1 VLLVCKRSSEACGYG
16 AGMDASTT
24 PGEQPELAVVT
35 THTVATAVTTLG
47 RVDHHIETPHSPAPL
62 LTSLSGRRA
71 EPASAGSRPPG
82 FFGRYTKVN
91 RCLTEGRRALAQ
103 RLAEIERGIGC
114 AKLAPLLGA
123 LADGDASADQLE
135 LLRPHLNTC
144 LDCRARLKS
153 MRAPSEARLPARPDL
168 NRRAPPARSST
179 REGRVCVTPAV
190 PLLHSSS

>member
-1 VLLVCKRSSEACGYG
+1 MAQDRGEARAVRAAPPRERHPPVTDDGQLRERGTSAAATHDQAEQYERLRQGAEALAQLKPQEIRALL
-16 AGMDASTT
+16 
-24 PGEQPELAVVT
+24 L
-35 THTVATAVTTLG
+35 
-47 RVDHHIETPHSPAPL
+47 
-62 LTSLSGRRA
+62 RA
-71 EPASAGSRPPG
+71 EGYSYAEICQITSWT
-82 FFGRYTKVN
+82 YTKVN

-153 MRAPSEARLPARPDL
+153 MRAVGGAAPS
-168 NRRAPPARSST
+168 APRS
-179 REGRVCVTPAV
+179 E
-190 PLLHSSS
+190 